1 MPADAAFDPVVANRF
16 YLDLNGHK
24 IDTLQEVSGIED
36 ESDVVEVNQV
46 TKSGKFVIVKA
57 LGAMPLKTG
66 KLTLKYAAFKEDP
79 IKAWYDKIV
88 NQKVAEARTNISL
101 VLYDLEGKP
110 TFTFEFANAWP
121 SKYSFG
127 SLSAKGNDPLAVTVT
142 IEHSGMNVK
151 GYNS

>member
-1 MPADAAFDPVVANRF
+1 MPGAVFDPIVSNRF

-46 TKSGKFVIVKA
+46 TKNSKFIIVKA
-57 LGAMPLKTG
+57 LGAMPLKGG

-79 IKAWYDKIV
+79 IKKWYDEVV
-88 NQKVAEARTNISL
+88 NQKIDSARTNISL
-101 VLYDLEGKP
+101 VLYDLENKP
-110 TFTFEFANAWP
+110 IMTFTFSNAWV

-142 IEHSGMNVK
+142 IEHTGMGVK
-151 GYNS
+151 GYNE